1 MPIVLKCPACREK
14 FKYDV
19 SQGWPDECPICHTDI
34 NNRRADDDVVM
45 PNILS
50 FKTKN
55 NDKVARDIMDGSEQR
70 AEMAAALAGTPVS
83 EMSSLKITDLNDR
96 NDTQFAAKEVVNDVT
111 HRMAAMQ
118 AAGMPTGFGVGP
130 NGSEY
135 ASQAHAPVM
144 VNGQA
149 RPIEPY
155 AGARARRDLQKALV
169 PVGMAPLPLEISGNP
184 NYKARA

>member
-19 SQGWPDECPICHTDI
+19 SQGWPDECPICKTDI

-55 NDKVARDIMDGSEQR
+55 NDKVARDIMDGSETR
-70 AEMAAALAGTPVS
+70 VEMAAAMAGVPTS

-96 NDTQFAAKEVVNDVT
+96 NDAQFSAKEVNNEVT

-118 AAGMPTGFGVGP
+118 AAGMPTGFGVGS

-135 ASQAHAPVM
+135 AASAHTTV
-144 VNGQA
+144 
-149 RPIEPY
+149 EPY
-155 AGARARRDLQKALV
+155 AGARARRDLQKALS
-169 PVGMAPLPLEISGNP
+169 PVGMAPLPLEISNNP
-184 NYKARA
+184 NYRSRV